1 MVIWAKLFLFP
12 ANQYPKKYFSASLRH
27 MEILTADYTGSFIKV
42 EDCPSTKLPEYAFI
56 GRSNVGKSS
65 LINMLTGRK
74 GLAHVSNTPGKTQT
88 INYFKINE
96 TWHLVDLPGY
106 GYAKAGKKIREGF
119 GPMIENYLLQRE
131 AMVCCFVLIDSNI
144 EPRKN
149 DLDFLNFLGENQ
161 VPFAIAYTKTD
172 RLSKAQLERKLTAFR
187 AALLESWETLPQ
199 EFITSAEYRTGREEV
214 LDFIHQVNQSVQK

>member
-1 MVIWAKLFLFP
+1 MKSI
-12 ANQYPKKYFSASLRH
+12 FSASLSL
-27 MEILTADYTGSFIKV
+27 MEITTAEYKGTFIKV
-42 EDCPSTKLPEYAFI
+42 EDCPATKLPEYAFI

-88 INYFKINE
+88 INFFNINE

-106 GYAKAGKKIREGF
+106 GYAKTSKKIRAGF

-131 AMVCCFVLIDSNI
+131 ALVCCFVLIDSNI

-149 DLDFLNFLGENQ
+149 DLEFINFLGENQ
-161 VPFAIAYTKTD
+161 VPFVIAYTKCD
-172 RLSKAQLERKLTAFR
+172 RLSKAQLERSLTKIR
-187 AALLESWETLPQ
+187 AAISETWDPLPQ
-199 EFITSAEYRTGREEV
+199 EFITSSEYSNGRDEV
-214 LDFIHQVNQSVQK
+214 LNFINDVNQNC